1 MGRVCARASI
11 FFIYSIYIDPS
22 VIQSAAELAK
32 EDLKAQLVRREA
44 ETLRLRDQREQQTSE
59 LNERKHKD
67 SVKLAS
73 LNELKTLSEARSV
86 SSTISYFDSHLF

>member
-1 MGRVCARASI
+1 MGRACACASI
-11 FFIYSIYIDPS
+11 LSFSSVYINYTI
-22 VIQSAAELAK
+22 VQFAAELAK
-32 EDLKAQLVRREA
+32 EDLKAQLGRKEA

-73 LNELKTLSEARSV
+73 LNELKALSTARSV
-86 SSTISYFDSHLF
+86 SIHISSCSSRSY